1 MFPPHSKV
9 SVNLASIYGIKLA
22 SPALVT
28 ATKLKDPSWDPEKRL
43 GMGEVKSLVLKFK
56 ASSQSCDFP
65 LLQSWA
71 ALGPL
76 KFPPKTLSSFLIQSP
91 DDTCLMN

>member
-43 GMGEVKSLVLKFK
+43 GMGVENRQYSAQAHKAGTPKVSVL
-56 ASSQSCDFP
+56 
-65 LLQSWA
+65 
-71 ALGPL
+71 
-76 KFPPKTLSSFLIQSP
+76 PPDHPKWQRNP
-91 DDTCLMN
+91 DQCFSKWPQPREAIK

>member
-43 GMGEVKSLVLKFK
+43 GMSFILKIEG
-56 ASSQSCDFP
+56 DVI
-65 LLQSWA
+65 
-71 ALGPL
+71 ALPS
-76 KFPPKTLSSFLIQSP
+76 KKTFGCNL
-91 DDTCLMN
+91 